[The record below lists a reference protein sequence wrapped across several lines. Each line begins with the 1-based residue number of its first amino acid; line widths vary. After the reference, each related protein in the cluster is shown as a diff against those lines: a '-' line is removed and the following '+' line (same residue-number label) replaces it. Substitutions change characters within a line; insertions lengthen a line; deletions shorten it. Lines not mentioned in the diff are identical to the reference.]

1 MPIKPT
7 LLQIAESYPDITISV
22 KLSDLLDSFRE
33 IAEEIYERRYQ
44 EMLVEKEDKLITADE
59 AIEQLGVSR
68 STLWRWAKEKYLCPV
83 KHGVK
88 VKYHQRDIDE
98 LNQRRGGW

>member
-1 MPIKPT
+1 MPMKPT
-7 LLQIAESYPDITISV
+7 LLQIAEAYPDMTISV
-22 KLSDLLDSFRE
+22 KLSELLDSFRE

-44 EMLVEKEDKLITADE
+44 EMLEEKEDKLISREE
-59 AIEQLGVSR
+59 AMKQLDVSS

-88 VKYHQRDIDE
+88 VKYHQSDIDE
-98 LNQRRGGW
+98 LNKRRGGW